1 MIVNRKARFG
11 TFQTRALNDRNED
24 GELRN
29 LCSNELSLMGRKILE
44 TQTEQEHQEALDE
57 SEEREEKVHEA
68 IEKIV
73 TTIEELTDA
82 SPKADATDSEFET
95 TLPMSH
101 HESE

>member
-1 MIVNRKARFG
+1 MAS
-11 TFQTRALNDRNED
+11 T
-24 GELRN
+24 
-29 LCSNELSLMGRKILE
+29 ILE
-44 TQTEQEHQEALDE
+44 TRTEQEHQEALNE
-57 SEEREEKVHEA
+57 SEERQEKVHEA

-82 SPKADATDSEFET
+82 PPKADATDSEFET